1 MHKLFLTENECSII
15 HGAQSIIDVIGGFP
29 SMEDGELEY
38 IVTRKYPDRNRGWV
52 KMIFNISGWKEVGK
66 NYCRPGVIKEFSQD
80 RIELVFH
87 NVRDVTIYDPFEDIG
102 EIKFSNTSSRR
113 HMQQDEFPWN
123 TPIVERPFCTF
134 YARCGEH
141 IIIDFDESECF
152 IHAAFWE
159 KPEKK

>member
-38 IVTRKYPDRNRGWV
+38 VITRKYPDRNRGWV
-52 KMIFNISGWKEVGK
+52 KLIFNISGWKEVGK

-80 RIELVFH
+80 RIVLTFQ
-87 NVRDVTIYDPFEDIG
+87 NVRDVKINDPFDTVG
-102 EIKFSNTSSRR
+102 EIKFGNVVTRR
-113 HMQQDEFPWN
+113 HMRQDDFPWN

-134 YARCGEH
+134 YARCGNH
-141 IIIDFDESECF
+141 IVIDFDESECF
-152 IHAAFWE
+152 ISAALLE
-159 KPEKK
+159 QGHKY